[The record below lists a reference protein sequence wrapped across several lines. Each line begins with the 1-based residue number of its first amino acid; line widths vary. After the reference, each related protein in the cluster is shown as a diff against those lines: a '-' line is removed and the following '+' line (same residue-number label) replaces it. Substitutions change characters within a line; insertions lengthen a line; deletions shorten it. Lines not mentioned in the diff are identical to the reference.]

1 MEIPRVPYWYHIQI
15 PMVFLVVHLSMQ
27 NTLTK
32 IVLYSTKSSSL
43 WFTSQEPLLVLSS
56 TLFLVYILT
65 LLLFIP
71 IMSTKVDF
79 VLFHLLLETI
89 IVMSTMHTN
98 TYVYLCNIFYYSSLL
113 ACSFS
118 HRWEKKVFKAY

>member
-1 MEIPRVPYWYHIQI
+1 
-15 PMVFLVVHLSMQ
+15 MV
-27 NTLTK
+27 
-32 IVLYSTKSSSL
+32 
-43 WFTSQEPLLVLSS
+43 TSQEPLLVLSS

-98 TYVYLCNIFYYSSLL
+98 TYVYLCTFLL
-113 ACSFS
+113 LFASGMLILS
-118 HRWEKKVFKAY
+118 QVGKEGI